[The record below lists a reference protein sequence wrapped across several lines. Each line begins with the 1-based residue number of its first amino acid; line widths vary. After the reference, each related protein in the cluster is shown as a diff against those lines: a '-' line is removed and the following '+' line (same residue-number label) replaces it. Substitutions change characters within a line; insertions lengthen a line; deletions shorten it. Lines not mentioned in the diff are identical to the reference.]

1 MNIQSDNVI
10 LSLITMIKKID
21 DRLSKIESQLD
32 LKSDFTLN
40 ISQCEYCNEPSEIGL
55 NFDLGGGNIV
65 STCSKHKVYGAP
77 MI

>member
-1 MNIQSDNVI
+1 MNIQSDNIV
-10 LSLITMIKKID
+10 LSLVTMVKQID
-21 DRLSKIESQLD
+21 DRLSKIESQLN
-32 LKSDFTLN
+32 LKSDLKLN
-40 ISQCEYCNEPSEIGL
+40 IPLCEYCNEPSEIGL